1 MYGTWV
7 DNISNFHDL
16 RQELVERET
25 ETVDLPP
32 LSRCF
37 LLPRRVLCAAQPQ
50 IYRPICNLNE
60 IVAEGNDGSTGGGRG
75 GRVGAELV
83 PPPLSLSPGSKTKAG
98 QDPVTLEPPAGGV
111 NVFLVV

>member
-1 MYGTWV
+1 MHGTWV

-16 RQELVERET
+16 RQELVERES
-25 ETVDLPP
+25 ETVDLPS

-75 GRVGAELV
+75 GRVGAEHGAAT
-83 PPPLSLSPGSKTKAG
+83 SII
-98 QDPVTLEPPAGGV
+98 VTRLKNKSGARSGYIRAPSRRS
-111 NVFLVV
+111 